1 MAKPNCSACDDLREF
16 SPNLIVNGL
25 GDTECTSLA
34 NDTGL
39 NPSSGH
45 NDCDDLHDLNDCLV
59 GNLEPEIDAYDVCD
73 WKEFTRKFI
82 ENVWTTLKGIICA
95 ICGLWTNVHELQA
108 KNDSLC
114 ALVDALVEPPLQRFG
129 SVNNKYGQEHPANR
143 GGRVGTK
150 GGTPVVVPM
159 AQSELTV
166 PSWDGQ
172 NVGIRHGRQNINSCS
187 TGRCLNYEWITPN
200 FVGYKVND
208 DITLETG
215 DIIWVA
221 SREECMAW
229 GISEEMWEAFT
240 ISSWTWVDF
249 GLGGTPKGTIWIRLS
264 VENGRLEMSYQGK
277 VGADQLTAGRRLM
290 EPDEP
295 AKLYRFDC

>member
-95 ICGLWTNVHELQA
+95 ICGLWTNIHKIWQNIDKLNCIVQKLSGEVTFYIDGLTNADLGSGVEWRIGGEHDAYPSLSGNAYVLQL
-108 KNDSLC
+108 NGSLTFTGSKWLNRTGTVDGNTDNGNW
-114 ALVDALVEPPLQRFG
+114 LVYRYKINKAQTGIKKMWSNTLMA
-129 SVNNKYGQEHPANR
+129 NNASNILAYAHVFDGDTSNNVTYGQWGWDDTTGVKTVPPGWIYLDVRISNIVTW
-143 GGRVGTK
+143 GVTGDNGRITLTG
-150 GGTPVVVPM
+150 VVPI
-159 AQSELTV
+159 LT
-166 PSWDGQ
+166 D
-172 NVGIRHGRQNINSCS
+172 
-187 TGRCLNYEWITPN
+187 L
-200 FVGYKVND
+200 
-208 DITLETG
+208 DI
-215 DIIWVA
+215 
-221 SREECMAW
+221 
-229 GISEEMWEAFT
+229 
-240 ISSWTWVDF
+240 
-249 GLGGTPKGTIWIRLS
+249 
-264 VENGRLEMSYQGK
+264 
-277 VGADQLTAGRRLM
+277 
-290 EPDEP
+290 
-295 AKLYRFDC
+295 DC